1 MEYDTMSNSTIRL
14 IEVEKKTPLT
24 LALVADCKAQKS
36 SEDTGAKAHRLLA
49 EEGYRSTDLMS
60 PKTEGSTCD
69 GMLWEYFEGVF
80 KESLTKSA
88 LKLYNYDDTKGL
100 SDLQKVDRR
109 RAKKRFTQ
117 MTGNWKK
124 GLARLEK
131 AVAEADGTAV
141 KASFETKVHE
151 KLSTLLKQLEGKE
164 QFNGN
169 IVEVIKSIQT
179 SLTHIKLK

>member
-1 MEYDTMSNSTIRL
+1 MSNSIRNTM
-14 IEVEKKTPLT
+14 EATPLT
-24 LALVADCKAQKS
+24 LALVADCKAKKKS
-36 SEDTGAKAHRLLA
+36 DETGVKAHMLLA

-60 PKTEGSTCD
+60 PSTKGSTCND
-69 GMLWEYFEGVF
+69 GQWAYFNTAF
-80 KESLTKSA
+80 KASLSDAA
-88 LKLYNYDDTKGL
+88 LKLYSYDNTTGL
-100 SDLQKVDRR
+100 TDSQKVERR
-109 RAKKRFTQ
+109 KIQKRFTQ
-117 MTGNWKK
+117 VTGNWKK

-131 AVAEADGTAV
+131 ALAEADGTAV

-169 IVEVIKSIQT
+169 IVELVKNIQT

>member
-1 MEYDTMSNSTIRL
+1 MEA
-14 IEVEKKTPLT
+14 TPLT
-24 LALVADCKAQKS
+24 LALVADCKAKKKS
-36 SEDTGAKAHRLLA
+36 DDTGVKAHMLLA
-49 EEGYRSTDLMS
+49 EEGYRSTDLMAPS
-60 PKTEGSTCD
+60 TKGSTCND
-69 GMLWEYFEGVF
+69 GQWAYFNTVF
-80 KESLTKSA
+80 KASLTDTS
-88 LKLYNYDDTKGL
+88 LKLYSYENTDGL
-100 SDLQKVDRR
+100 SVSQKDERR
-109 RAKKRFTQ
+109 KIQKRFTQ
-117 MTGNWKK
+117 MTGNWRK

-131 AVAEADGTAV
+131 VLAEADGTAV

>member
-1 MEYDTMSNSTIRL
+1 MRNLTNA
-14 IEVEKKTPLT
+14 TPLT
-24 LALVADCKAQKS
+24 LALIADCKAKKS
-36 SEDTGAKAHRLLA
+36 SDASGDKAHMLLA
-49 EEGYRSTDLMS
+49 EEGYSSTDLMS
-60 PKTEGSTCD
+60 PLTKGSTCSEET
-69 GMLWEYFEGVF
+69 WAYFKDTF
-80 KESLTKSA
+80 KASLTDSA
-88 LKLYNYDDTKGL
+88 LKLYCYDNTNGL
-100 SDLQKVDRR
+100 SDAQKVERR
-109 RAKKRFTQ
+109 RISKRFTQ

-169 IVEVIKSIQT
+169 IRALMNGLKD

>member
-1 MEYDTMSNSTIRL
+1 MSNSTIRL

-109 RAKKRFTQ
+109 KAKKRFTQ

-124 GLARLEK
+124 LALREAKLKEEQEGKPAKVAYETRL
-131 AVAEADGTAV
+131 
-141 KASFETKVHE
+141 HE
-151 KLSTLLKQLEGKE
+151 KLSTMLKQLEAKE
-164 QFNGN
+164 EFSGN
-169 IVEVIKSIQT
+169 IVEVQKSIKQ